1 MESKYNILIKLNILC
16 ICVCE
21 SYRELWKCCGER
33 RFCTT
38 EPETT
43 RCSFLK
49 KNQFLCPRQV
59 DCFLL
64 LFFYINTSSVAPSVL
79 ECLDCFQ
86 RGPTYNCVA
95 VLYDAVCNYQ
105 PQTWKL
111 KKLKIIVI
119 FTSYWGFLN
128 WAKTLMLWSHVAFNV
143 FLMLQINFM

>member
-1 MESKYNILIKLNILC
+1 MFVRVTGSSGNAVGRGVSAPQNQKPQGAAFSKKINSSARGKLI
-16 ICVCE
+16 V
-21 SYRELWKCCGER
+21 SYCY
-33 RFCTT
+33 F
-38 EPETT
+38 
-43 RCSFLK
+43 
-49 KNQFLCPRQV
+49 
-59 DCFLL
+59 
-64 LFFYINTSSVAPSVL
+64 FFYINTSSVAPSVL